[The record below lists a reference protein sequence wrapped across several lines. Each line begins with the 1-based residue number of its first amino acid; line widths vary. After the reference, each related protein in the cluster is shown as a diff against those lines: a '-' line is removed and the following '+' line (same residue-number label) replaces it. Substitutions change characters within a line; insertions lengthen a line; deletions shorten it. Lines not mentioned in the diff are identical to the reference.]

1 MRRDLHHETMA
12 RLTRADGL
20 PVDYVNNGQ
29 RKQPFNQDGNC
40 MSQNYRRHAVGVAP
54 SLWKVDPTPSMVVT
68 RNGRSHTLTVKEFR
82 TGQRATKVEAKVDHT
97 NSFRLRMLARAG
109 NNHEMLAAD

>member
-12 RLTRADGL
+12 RLTRSDGL

-40 MSQNYRRHAVGVAP
+40 MSQTYRRHAVGTAP
-54 SLWKVDPTPSMVVT
+54 SLWKVDPTPSLVVT
-68 RNGRSHTLTVKEFR
+68 LNGRKHTMTVREFR
-82 TGQRATKVEAKVDHT
+82 TGQRAAVKEAKVDNT
-97 NSFRLRMLARAG
+97 NSFRLRMLSRAG
-109 NNHEMLAAD
+109 NNSEMLQAD